1 MSIHQTPQSPSSSD
15 NADSIAAT
23 PEGYSAYAVDTIV
36 TAIRCILMVGGIIL
50 LTAICVLS
58 KPATTFPQIV
68 AGTVALIIIWKV
80 WKAVRKMQQIRS
92 RSERDLELGTVDY
105 DDEEDVLLEERGRS
119 ATRPEA
125 QALESHDQMKRL
137 DMS

>member
-1 MSIHQTPQSPSSSD
+1 
-15 NADSIAAT
+15 
-23 PEGYSAYAVDTIV
+23 
-36 TAIRCILMVGGIIL
+36 MVGGIIL